1 MVMITVNMFFL
12 LLVPW
17 VDLNHP
23 HGLNVHGCKCYASL
37 AIYIRQILRYNQRAA
52 LQLLGGLLL

>member
-23 HGLNVHGCKCYASL
+23 HGLNIHGCKCYPWL
-37 AIYIRQILRYNQRAA
+37 YIRQILRYNQRAA